1 MWGII
6 GRIVAMAIMI
16 YTVVI
21 FPRKYIKRRKKI
33 WK

>member
-6 GRIVAMAIMI
+6 SRIVAMVIMI

-21 FPRKYIKRRKKI
+21 LPRKYIKRRKHK
-33 WK
+33 